1 MEQQHRTYKNSRRQQ
16 LIEAGIAEINQYGVT
31 GFSSRRVAASCGLS
45 CAAPAKHF
53 GDRNGFL
60 AAIIDYVN
68 GQWAAEQ
75 EKILQRYEGSTRQQI
90 VEESVGYV
98 EFLVEHPH
106 YRSILMLKDDEFDN
120 IYHKKKGELSSPT
133 QKLIAQYCK
142 EAGLDETQRLRK
154 TYVIRSLIFGAA
166 LMFDTG
172 EIEHTDR
179 MMAIVRECIDRE
191 FDLP

>member
-68 GQWAAEQ
+68 GEWAAEQ
-75 EKILQRYEGSTRQQI
+75 EKILQQFEGNTRQQI

-106 YRSILMLKDDEFDN
+106 YRSILMLKDEQFDN
-120 IYHKKKGELSSPT
+120 TYHKRKGELSSPT
-133 QKLIAQYCK
+133 QKLIAQYCE

>member
-1 MEQQHRTYKNSRRQQ
+1 M
-16 LIEAGIAEINQYGVT
+16 IDAGIEEINQYGIT

-60 AAIIDYVN
+60 AAIIEYVN
-68 GQWAAEQ
+68 EQWAAEQ
-75 EKILQRYEGSTRQQI
+75 EKILKQYEGSVRRQI

-98 EFLVEHPH
+98 KFLVSHPH

-120 IYHKKKGELSSPT
+120 TYHKKKGEISSPT
-133 QKLIAQYCK
+133 QKLIAQYCE
-142 EAGLDETQRLRK
+142 EAGLDERGRIQK

-172 EIEHTDR
+172 EIEQSDQ
-179 MMAIVRECIDRE
+179 MMEVVRSCIDRE

>member
-68 GQWAAEQ
+68 GEWAAEQ
-75 EKILQRYEGSTRQQI
+75 EKILQQFEGNTRRQI

-106 YRSILMLKDDEFDN
+106 YRSILMLKDEEFDN
-120 IYHKKKGELSSPT
+120 TYHKRKGELSSPT
-133 QKLIAQYCK
+133 QKLIEKYCE

-172 EIEHTDR
+172 EIAHTEQ

>member
-133 QKLIAQYCK
+133 QRLIAQYCK

>member
-68 GQWAAEQ
+68 SQWAAEQ
-75 EKILQRYEGSTRQQI
+75 EKILQQYEGSTRQQI

-106 YRSILMLKDDEFDN
+106 YRSILMLKDEEFDN
-120 IYHKKKGELSSPT
+120 TYHKRKGELSSPT
-133 QKLIAQYCK
+133 QKLIEKYCE

>member
-68 GQWAAEQ
+68 SQWAAEQ
-75 EKILQRYEGSTRQQI
+75 EKILKQYEGSTRQQI

-133 QKLIAQYCK
+133 QKLIAQYCE

-172 EIEHTDR
+172 EIEKTDQ

-191 FDLP
+191 FDL

>member
-75 EKILQRYEGSTRQQI
+75 EKILAQFEGSTRQQI
-90 VEESVGYV
+90 VEESVRYV
-98 EFLVEHPH
+98 EFLVENPH
-106 YRSILMLKDDEFDN
+106 YRSILMLKDEQFDN
-120 IYHKKKGELSSPT
+120 TYHKQKGELSSPT
-133 QKLIAQYCK
+133 QKLIEKYCE

-172 EIEHTDR
+172 EIAHTEQ

>member
-1 MEQQHRTYKNSRRQQ
+1 MEQQHRTYKNSRRMQ
-16 LIEAGIAEINQYGVT
+16 LIEAGIEEINTHGVT
-31 GFSSRRVAASCGLS
+31 GFSCRRVASACGLS

-68 GQWAAEQ
+68 GLWAEEQ
-75 EKILQRYEGSTRQQI
+75 ARILEANEGSLRRQI

-98 EFLVEHPH
+98 EFLGKNPH

-120 IYHKKKGELSSPT
+120 TYHKKKGEVSSPT
-133 QKLIAQYCK
+133 QKLIADYCA
-142 EAGLDETQRLRK
+142 EVGYTDEQRIRK

-172 EIEHTDR
+172 EIPKTQETLE
-179 MMAIVRECIDRE
+179 MVRQCIDRE

>member
-68 GQWAAEQ
+68 SQWAAEQ
-75 EKILQRYEGSTRQQI
+75 EKILQQYEGNTRQQI

-133 QKLIAQYCK
+133 QKLIAQYCE

-172 EIEHTDR
+172 EIVKTDQ

-191 FDLP
+191 FDL

>member
-68 GQWAAEQ
+68 SQWAAEQ
-75 EKILQRYEGSTRQQI
+75 EKILQQYEGSTRQQI

-133 QKLIAQYCK
+133 QKLIAQYCE

>member
-68 GQWAAEQ
+68 SQWAAEQ

-133 QKLIAQYCK
+133 QKLIAQYCE

-172 EIEHTDR
+172 EIEKTDQ

-191 FDLP
+191 FDL

>member
-68 GQWAAEQ
+68 GEWAAEQ
-75 EKILQRYEGSTRQQI
+75 EKILQQFEGNTRQQI

-106 YRSILMLKDDEFDN
+106 YRSILMLKDEEFDN
-120 IYHKKKGELSSPT
+120 TYHKRKGELSSPT
-133 QKLIAQYCK
+133 QKLIEKYCE

-172 EIEHTDR
+172 EIAHTEQ